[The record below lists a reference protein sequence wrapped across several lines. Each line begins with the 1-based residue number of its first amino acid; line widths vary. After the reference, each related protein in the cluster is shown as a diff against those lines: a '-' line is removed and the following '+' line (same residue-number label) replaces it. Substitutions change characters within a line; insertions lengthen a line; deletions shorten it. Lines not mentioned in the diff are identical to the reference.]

1 MNDLER
7 RLHHAA
13 RELRS
18 IDIEPP
24 PLATISAPSRPTGLA
39 GRVPA
44 LVMPVLFVLGGLAV
58 IAGGLGRTAE
68 PPDALPAAA
77 VEHDVGQG
85 VGQGVE
91 LRVAADPPD
100 PTESAAIAA
109 SLTVHQELAL
119 IASLAPTATP
129 GHDVLPTPTASA
141 ARTLARQYR

>member
-24 PLATISAPSRPTGLA
+24 PLATISASRRPTGIA

-68 PPDALPAAA
+68 SPDAGPAAT
-77 VEHDVGQG
+77 
-85 VGQGVE
+85 
-91 LRVAADPPD
+91 VAAGPVADEGRQAEPD
-100 PTESAAIAA
+100 EIGRTLS
-109 SLTVHQELAL
+109 VHDELAL
-119 IASLAPTATP
+119 IAALVPPKSTTAVAP
-129 GHDVLPTPTASA
+129 DLPEESV
-141 ARTLARQYR
+141 RTHSRSYR

>member
-85 VGQGVE
+85 IGQGVE
-91 LRVAADPPD
+91 HRVAADPPD